1 MCYNVPHRPFSANHS
16 HWLQNCNMLVYNRKI
31 LTYAKA
37 YVRIKTKKGDD
48 DMTAIS
54 VTKARENIY
63 QLMSDVNLNCEP
75 ITITNNKGKNAVLIG
90 EADWRAIQ
98 ETLYLMSIPGM
109 AESIIEGGNTPIEDC
124 LSEDEVEW

>member
-1 MCYNVPHRPFSANHS
+1 MV
-16 HWLQNCNMLVYNRKI
+16 CNNKAL
-31 LTYAKA
+31 LTYVKT
-37 YVRIKTKKGDD
+37 YVIMYLKKGVD

-98 ETLYLMSIPGM
+98 ETLYLMSVPGM
-109 AESIIEGGNTPIEDC
+109 AESIIEGGNTSIEDC

>member
-109 AESIIEGGNTPIEDC
+109 AESIIEGGNTPLEDC

>member
-1 MCYNVPHRPFSANHS
+1 MCYNILHRPFSENDS
-16 HWLQNCNMLVYNRKI
+16 QCLLICNILVYNRKT
-31 LTYAKA
+31 LTYAKT
-37 YVRIKTKKGDD
+37 YVKIKAKKGDD